1 MTLVANIEYY
11 IVHNIHGNESIVSC
25 RTNIRTLRSFKAT
38 MTNPLGPRQVV
49 WKSISHISQNASGRK
64 HGSADAYGSCVRA
77 NDGTSN
83 TLGTRIQ
90 GLLGRVKQFKRPP
103 SEGVHL
109 LRFRF
114 VPAFKWVIKWTAPQ
128 DPTAVN
134 CLLLRIPNHPQ
145 DAVVLPVHPVLQCH
159 YSLMCPLA
167 CVNTVYI
174 NILMFLFH
182 VAPQCAQ
189 LACGQS

>member
-1 MTLVANIEYY
+1 LVGGSGVYCCTLDWLTTPM
-11 IVHNIHGNESIVSC
+11 
-25 RTNIRTLRSFKAT
+25 RTS
-38 MTNPLGPRQVV
+38 
-49 WKSISHISQNASGRK
+49 
-64 HGSADAYGSCVRA
+64 
-77 NDGTSN
+77 
-83 TLGTRIQ
+83 GTRIR

-114 VPAFKWVIKWTAPQ
+114 VPAFKWVFKWTAPQ
-128 DPTAVN
+128 DPTAVSRP
-134 CLLLRIPNHPQ
+134 LLRMPNRPQ
-145 DAVVLPVHPVLQCH
+145 DAVVLPVRPVLQCH

-182 VAPQCAQ
+182 VAPRCAQ
-189 LACGQS
+189 LACGRNRMPLRFTPERAPFGLCKYPVISIYSCPSFMLRLGVPNQHVGEA